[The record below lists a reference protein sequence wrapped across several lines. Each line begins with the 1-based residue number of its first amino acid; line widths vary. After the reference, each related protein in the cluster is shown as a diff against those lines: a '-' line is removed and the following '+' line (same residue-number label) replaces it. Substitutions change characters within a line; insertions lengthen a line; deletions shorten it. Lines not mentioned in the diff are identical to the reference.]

1 MCLVSDVHEWC
12 RYRQNGGRYFWLRRA
27 AEEVARWT
35 GYQQPRG
42 TMGCGES
49 RHGDVSP
56 SEQVE
61 QDLEE
66 CRRNSHY
73 HSKVL
78 LLGAGESGKSTFGK
92 QLKMLA
98 KGKLSVGEMALYR
111 RAIRENLV
119 ESMKTLLDAAESMG
133 IPLANAELEEEAER
147 VRNTDL
153 ATADMPSTL
162 GYDILKLWQDRGV
175 QETWARKDKFWIL
188 DSTPYYMREA
198 VRLAQ
203 DSVDIT
209 EEDVVMTR
217 VMTSGVGSIEI
228 LDPPIKFTIVD
239 VGGQRNER
247 KKWLHCFDDVKAVVF
262 IISLAGY
269 NQVMFEDA
277 TRNRLLEAM
286 DLYVDVVSNPIFRDT
301 PIHVLLN
308 KTDLFADMIQEVPLS
323 ACFPEYGGPPGEV
336 LPAISFIEGKCKS
349 IMAQCCP
356 HKKLSVTPICAR
368 VREDVLV

>member
-1 MCLVSDVHEWC
+1 
-12 RYRQNGGRYFWLRRA
+12 
-27 AEEVARWT
+27 
-35 GYQQPRG
+35 
-42 TMGCGES
+42 MGCGES
-49 RHGDVSP
+49 KHGDVSP

-61 QDLEE
+61 QELEE
-66 CRRNSHY
+66 CRTNSHY

-147 VRNTDL
+147 VRNIDL

-209 EEDVVMTR
+209 E
-217 VMTSGVGSIEI
+217 
-228 LDPPIKFTIVD
+228 
-239 VGGQRNER
+239 
-247 KKWLHCFDDVKAVVF
+247 
-262 IISLAGY
+262 
-269 NQVMFEDA
+269 
-277 TRNRLLEAM
+277 
-286 DLYVDVVSNPIFRDT
+286 
-301 PIHVLLN
+301 
-308 KTDLFADMIQEVPLS
+308 
-323 ACFPEYGGPPGEV
+323 
-336 LPAISFIEGKCKS
+336 
-349 IMAQCCP
+349 
-356 HKKLSVTPICAR
+356 
-368 VREDVLV
+368 

>member
-1 MCLVSDVHEWC
+1 MLTVSLSASFVCTSALTVCLK
-12 RYRQNGGRYFWLRRA
+12 RQ
-27 AEEVARWT
+27 
-35 GYQQPRG
+35 
-42 TMGCGES
+42 
-49 RHGDVSP
+49 
-56 SEQVE
+56 
-61 QDLEE
+61 
-66 CRRNSHY
+66 
-73 HSKVL
+73 
-78 LLGAGESGKSTFGK
+78 
-92 QLKMLA
+92 
-98 KGKLSVGEMALYR
+98 
-111 RAIRENLV
+111 
-119 ESMKTLLDAAESMG
+119 
-133 IPLANAELEEEAER
+133 ANAELEEEAER

-153 ATADMPSTL
+153 TTADMPSSL

-262 IISLAGY
+262 VLSLAGY

-277 TRNRLLEAM
+277 TRNRLLEAL

-336 LPAISFIEGKCKS
+336 LPAISFIEGCLPADEMGMLSFTIALSNLFAVVNFPALLSGKCKS

-356 HKKLSVTPICAR
+356 HKNLSVTPICAR
-368 VREDVLV
+368 VREDVLVRPFGCVLGWKDVTDTIRATYDVDVKR